1 MEKRWHYT
9 GLRYALTVNFL
20 SIPLK
25 NTLVMNQNYL
35 EVRTKSELEQAI
47 KNGTKK
53 IIVRGDLAEKIH
65 NVEIIKNVSKPA
77 LIVLAASLAAMPFTL
92 GTSGAVGLGA
102 ASAMTAGL
110 VSLGATAAT
119 ASAMTAT
126 EISVLLAVISFLG
139 LALILGISNGY
150 SMKFTA
156 KADGVGEASMELNK
170 ND

>member
-1 MEKRWHYT
+1 
-9 GLRYALTVNFL
+9 
-20 SIPLK
+20 
-25 NTLVMNQNYL
+25 MNQNYL

-47 KNGTKK
+47 KNGSKK

-92 GTSGAVGLGA
+92 GTSGAVGLRA
-102 ASAMTAGL
+102 ASAL
-110 VSLGATAAT
+110 TAAT
-119 ASAMTAT
+119 ASAITAT

-139 LALILGISNGY
+139 LALILSISNGY

-156 KADGVGEASMELNK
+156 KVDGVGEASMELNK

>member
-1 MEKRWHYT
+1 
-9 GLRYALTVNFL
+9 
-20 SIPLK
+20 
-25 NTLVMNQNYL
+25 
-35 EVRTKSELEQAI
+35 
-47 KNGTKK
+47 
-53 IIVRGDLAEKIH
+53 
-65 NVEIIKNVSKPA
+65 
-77 LIVLAASLAAMPFTL
+77 
-92 GTSGAVGLGA
+92 
-102 ASAMTAGL
+102 MTAGL

>member
-1 MEKRWHYT
+1 
-9 GLRYALTVNFL
+9 
-20 SIPLK
+20 
-25 NTLVMNQNYL
+25 MNQNYL

-77 LIVLAASLAAMPFTL
+77 LILLAASLAAMPFTI
-92 GTSGAVGLGA
+92 GTSGAVGLRA
-102 ASAMTAGL
+102 ASAMTGL
-110 VSLGATAAT
+110 VRGDTAAATAAT
-119 ASAMTAT
+119 ASAITAT

-139 LALILGISNGY
+139 LALILSISTGY

-156 KADGVGEASMELNK
+156 KVDGVGEASMELNK